1 MADVT
6 GKATLTMGG
15 KVIGELT
22 GDWSFKP
29 REEPVMIPAG
39 ALQIGE
45 SYRISG
51 TIKTS
56 PWDNGEFDP
65 IADLGAACERIQA
78 EPKPNVIL
86 MHQETWDRMIEMIR
100 TWIER
105 YEAILRKP
113 LLSGRYGKRRRQR
126 AEGVAKYRYERRQ
139 PGRREH
145 AKRRR
150 GSEGVS
156 PYRLTENIYAQDENG
171 VLRLIERV
179 SVNADAFL
187 TDGEMLYLAQPDGS
201 FAAAWFLLEGD
212 HPKFTLTPQE
222 DPMHENCGPCEAGLP
237 EEMHS
242 APETKLK
249 TVAKAIL
256 ITLAAAVA
264 AAFMRMC

>member
-1 MADVT
+1 M
-6 GKATLTMGG
+6 
-15 KVIGELT
+15 
-22 GDWSFKP
+22 
-29 REEPVMIPAG
+29 
-39 ALQIGE
+39 
-45 SYRISG
+45 
-51 TIKTS
+51 
-56 PWDNGEFDP
+56 
-65 IADLGAACERIQA
+65 
-78 EPKPNVIL
+78 
-86 MHQETWDRMIEMIR
+86 
-100 TWIER
+100 
-105 YEAILRKP
+105 
-113 LLSGRYGKRRRQR
+113 
-126 AEGVAKYRYERRQ
+126 
-139 PGRREH
+139 
-145 AKRRR
+145 
-150 GSEGVS
+150 S

-179 SVNADAFL
+179 PVNADTFL

-256 ITLAAAVA
+256 LTLAAAVA